1 MDFKGWLSKGW
12 AITRLDRDAAEL
24 VARDPV
30 SFWPAVL
37 FFAIGGLAEGIGA
50 SAFSAG
56 SSVVFAPV
64 LSVLASFIGV
74 GLMHLVALVLG
85 GKAGFRSYYGALGIG
100 SLPLW
105 ARVIPGLGHIVALW
119 EIPVSVVVTERV
131 HGLSTGRAVV
141 VALFPLLLLL
151 LVIGLIIVMFGVA
164 MIAAILS
171 YLGMA
176 AMVGAPH

>member
-1 MDFKGWLSKGW
+1 MGFKGWLAKGW
-12 AITRLDRDAAEL
+12 EITKLDRDAAEL
-24 VARDPV
+24 VAHDPE

-50 SAFSAG
+50 SVLSAG
-56 SSVVFAPV
+56 SSIVFAPV
-64 LSVLASFIGV
+64 LTVLASFIGV
-74 GLMHLVALVLG
+74 GILHLVALMLG
-85 GKAGFRSYYGALGIG
+85 GKSDFKSYYSALGIG

-105 ARVIPGLGHIVALW
+105 ARIVPGLGHIVALW

-141 VALFPLLLLL
+141 VALFPLVLFL
-151 LVIGLIIVMFGVA
+151 LVIGLIIALFGVA
-164 MIAAILS
+164 MMAAVLG

-176 AMVGAPH
+176 SMVGAPR